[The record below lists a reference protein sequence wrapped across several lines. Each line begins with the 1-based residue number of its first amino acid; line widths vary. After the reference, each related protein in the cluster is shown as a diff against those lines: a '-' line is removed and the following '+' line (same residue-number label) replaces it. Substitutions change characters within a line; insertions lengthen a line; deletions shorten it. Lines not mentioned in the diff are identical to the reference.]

1 MSKGAKNKVDIN
13 RNPEEKKEYRRKDP
27 NQLWLQ
33 LDDDQRIYLEKMANI
48 LSKIRVTQPD
58 GSIKSLIPDKTLTAF
73 GKSALSFMAN
83 IYLNEVLVKSEIAAN
98 LTDKEALN
106 EFVSFRK
113 KYMNFP
119 VDKQIADLKRVG
131 IVK

>member
-13 RNPEEKKEYRRKDP
+13 KNPEEKKEYRRKDP

-119 VDKQIADLKRVG
+119 VDKQIVDLKRIG

>member
-1 MSKGAKNKVDIN
+1 
-13 RNPEEKKEYRRKDP
+13 
-27 NQLWLQ
+27 
-33 LDDDQRIYLEKMANI
+33 
-48 LSKIRVTQPD
+48 
-58 GSIKSLIPDKTLTAF
+58 
-73 GKSALSFMAN
+73 MAN

-119 VDKQIADLKRVG
+119 VDKQIVDLKRIG